1 MRLGK
6 HTFPDVPEL
15 VMGYCPQCGGT
26 ETLETVRVH
35 GETFSLS
42 PARPKRQHAA

>member
-6 HTFPDVPEL
+6 STFPEVPEL

-26 ETLETVRVH
+26 EALDTVRVH
-35 GETFSLS
+35 GDTFSINVVG
-42 PARPKRQHAA
+42 PGRQQAA